1 MEHENIT
8 LNPATITE
16 RNHNSLSRQFGKDGE
31 EMLFNPLNDLN
42 DLTPYDKSNMIYSRD
57 PRDQTS
63 VTINTLCGR
72 NLVSLFQIF
81 TKKGLEEYSTPRSV
95 VRGKIWESSK
105 TKRDAVLKELGVDVY
120 FLWFGPKEEYRVYLW
135 KRDNPED
142 VIALNLNPTVSP
154 NGQFINYTFT
164 ASMENEKD
172 VDLVERL
179 GNIISDKEKGIDYE
193 VTGFSINAYSD
204 SIDKEPLLGDLEI
217 SLK

>member
-1 MEHENIT
+1 MEHENI
-8 LNPATITE
+8 PIKEASITE
-16 RNHNSLSRQFGKDGE
+16 KNRNSLNRQFGKDGE
-31 EMLFNPLNDLN
+31 KMLFNPLNDLN
-42 DLTPYDKSNMIYSRD
+42 DLTPYDRSNMIYSRD

-81 TKKGLEEYSTPRSV
+81 TKNGLEEYSTPRSV

-105 TKRDAVLKELGVDVY
+105 SKREAVLEELGVDVY

-142 VIALNLNPTVSP
+142 LIALTLNQEIFPS
-154 NGQFINYTFT
+154 GQFIDYNFK
-164 ASMENEKD
+164 ASIEDEEY
-172 VDLVERL
+172 VDLVRRFEEM
-179 GNIISDKEKGIDYE
+179 ISDEESGIDYE
-193 VTGFSINAYSD
+193 VSAFSINAYSD
-204 SIDKEPLLGDLEI
+204 NIDNKPVLGDLEI

>member
-8 LNPATITE
+8 LNAATITE
-16 RNHNSLSRQFGKDGE
+16 KNRRNVVQQFGVEQGE
-31 EMLFNPLNDLN
+31 MILNNSNPYEDSVL
-42 DLTPYDKSNMIYSRD
+42 KYSRE
-57 PRDQTS
+57 PKDQLA
-63 VTINTLCGR
+63 VTMDTR
-72 NLVSLFQIF
+72 NGDNKVSFFQIF
-81 TKKGLEEYSTPRSV
+81 TKKGLQEYSTPRSV

-154 NGQFINYTFT
+154 NGQFTNYTFT
-164 ASMENEKD
+164 ASITNEED
-172 VDLVERL
+172 FDLVERL
-179 GNIISDKEKGIDYE
+179 GKIISEKEKGIDYE

>member
-95 VRGKIWESSK
+95 VRGM
-105 TKRDAVLKELGVDVY
+105 
-120 FLWFGPKEEYRVYLW
+120 
-135 KRDNPED
+135 
-142 VIALNLNPTVSP
+142 
-154 NGQFINYTFT
+154 QF
-164 ASMENEKD
+164 
-172 VDLVERL
+172 
-179 GNIISDKEKGIDYE
+179 
-193 VTGFSINAYSD
+193 
-204 SIDKEPLLGDLEI
+204 
-217 SLK
+217 